1 MIFFL
6 YGSDTFR
13 SLTKLKDLKE
23 KFLRDVDGGFL
34 NLEELDGEKLIF
46 ADFKKEIS
54 TVSFMSA
61 KRMIIFKNIISKNK
75 DKSLQNN
82 IIEYLKKDEDNETVI
97 VFWEEDINEKEAL
110 FKYLIAKRS
119 SGSSLSRALT
129 ANSEGCIPQCRIY
142 KQEFE
147 QLKGAALKRWITNAV
162 QEKGG
167 KIDNVALN
175 MLLER
180 VGSDLWQMNN
190 ELDKL
195 ISFSSDITSENI
207 KMFIK
212 AKYDEN
218 IFNLTD
224 AIGSKNKKL
233 ALRLLAEQLKAG
245 VNINYIITMLARQF
259 RLLLEIKDYMVKSA
273 SAHVSAQSISR
284 DLKMNSFVV
293 GKLLGQAKMYDM
305 ADLKKSYSRLMDID
319 LKSKTTNS
327 DMELLLNIMVVEE

>member
-1 MIFFL
+1 MIFLL

-13 SLTKLKDLKE
+13 SLTKLKELKE

-46 ADFKKEIS
+46 ADFKKGIS
-54 TVSFMSA
+54 TASFMSA
-61 KRMIIFKNIISKNK
+61 KRMIIFKDIISKNK

-82 IIEYLKKDEDNETVI
+82 IIEYLKKNEDNETVI

-110 FKYLIAKRS
+110 FKYLIAKRG

-147 QLKGAALKRWITNAV
+147 QLKGVALKNWVVKAV

-167 KIDNVALN
+167 HVDSATLN

-195 ISFSSDITSENI
+195 ISFSPNITSENI

-212 AKYDEN
+212 TKDDEN

-224 AIGSKNKKL
+224 AIGSKNKKV
-233 ALRLLAEQLKAG
+233 ALKLLAEQLKAG

-273 SAHVSAQSISR
+273 SAHVSSQSISR

-305 ADLKKSYSRLMDID
+305 AELKKSYSRVMDID

-327 DMELLLNIMVVEE
+327 DMELLLDLVIVGE